1 MAPGLDGL
9 FELHHVAVF
18 RYLLRQTG
26 LRADAEDLT
35 QEVFLRALRA
45 IDGYERRGRDRAW
58 LFSIAHNLVVDGSRR
73 AQRRPRI
80 DAGVAPDSL
89 ASRGHATLDALALEQ
104 AIGRLPALEREA
116 LVLREVIGLSYAEIA
131 EVTGATPDAVA
142 ARLYRA
148 RSGMRRLLDRDD
160 GSSSDRSD

>member
-9 FELHHVAVF
+9 FELHHLAVF

-45 IDGYERRGRDRAW
+45 IDGYEHQGRDRAW

-73 AQRRPRI
+73 ARRLPRI

-89 ASRGHATLDALALEQ
+89 ASNGDATLDALALEQ

-116 LVLREVIGLSYAEIA
+116 LVLREVVGLSYAEIA
-131 EVTGATPDAVA
+131 EVTGAKPDAVA

-148 RSGMRRLLDRDD
+148 RSGMRRLLGRDD
-160 GSSSDRSD
+160 GGCTDRSA